1 MQTGGFAQSFLFI
14 AEQIERKCKLYVYKL
29 FKPLGWK
36 SFYFLSDLQSSARKA
51 EQKFHIVVSQI
62 NGFSFAS
69 VSGMIKQPSLCMR
82 SESELHLMC
91 LAKKVTKFK

>member
-1 MQTGGFAQSFLFI
+1 M
-14 AEQIERKCKLYVYKL
+14 YKL

-36 SFYFLSDLQSSARKA
+36 SFHFLSDLQSTHAAQKK

-62 NGFSFAS
+62 NGFYFAS